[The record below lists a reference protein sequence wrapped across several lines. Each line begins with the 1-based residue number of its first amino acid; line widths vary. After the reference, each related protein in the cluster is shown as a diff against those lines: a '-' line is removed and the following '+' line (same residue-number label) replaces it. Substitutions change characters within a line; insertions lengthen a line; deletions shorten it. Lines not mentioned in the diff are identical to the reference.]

1 MAAWSLGRW
10 RRPPTCPRGR
20 RLLHSPAPMRT
31 PPPTDGPITYFGAAA
46 AALGAAAAAAAAVP
60 QPR

>member
-1 MAAWSLGRW
+1 MAARSLGRW
-10 RRPPTCPRGR
+10 RRPPTCPWGR
-20 RLLHSPAPMRT
+20 CLLHPPAPMRT
-31 PPPTDGPITYFGAAA
+31 PPATDGPIRCLGAAA